1 VELSK
6 LSSKGQITIPK
17 QIRNVL
23 DVEEGDHIAFIEE
36 DGLVIMIK
44 GTLQSLHD
52 LQNSVEE
59 GKINRLIEKLHKNAK
74 VNGKVE

>member
-17 QIRNVL
+17 HIRNVL
-23 DVEEGDHIAFIEE
+23 EVEEGDHIAFIEE
-36 DGLVIMIK
+36 DGLVIMTK

-52 LQNSVEE
+52 LQDSVDE
-59 GKINRLIEKLHKNAK
+59 GKINRLIKKLQKNAK